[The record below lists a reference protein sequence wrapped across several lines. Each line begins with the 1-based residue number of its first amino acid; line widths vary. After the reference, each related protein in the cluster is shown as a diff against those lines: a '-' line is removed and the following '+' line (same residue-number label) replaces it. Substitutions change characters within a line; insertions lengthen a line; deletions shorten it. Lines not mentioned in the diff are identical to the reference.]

1 MRRVLAG
8 TGSRLRLLALLY
20 DGIQLPKLREPQVP
34 HLSLSADGNASLT
47 GLRGYAWYPVN
58 PQSPGPWP
66 VFAAHGKGPARH
78 SWVESASGLESE
90 DTYKPFHVSQTT
102 YSPKIIPSRLRD
114 CFQHQVR
121 SWYCSKDYLFML
133 CIIPKKKKLGAGSQR
148 YINFNRRGEKKKTDN
163 KTETE
168 IKTRV
173 EQ

>member
-1 MRRVLAG
+1 MW
-8 TGSRLRLLALLY
+8 LY

-47 GLRGYAWYPVN
+47 GPRGYAWYPVN

-66 VFAAHGKGPARH
+66 VFAAHSKGPARH
-78 SWVESASGLESE
+78 LWLESASGLESE
-90 DTYKPFHVSQTT
+90 DTYKPFHVSQTP
-102 YSPKIIPSRLRD
+102 YSPKIIPSGFRD
-114 CFQHQVR
+114 CFEHQVR

-133 CIIPKKKKLGAGSQR
+133 CIIPKKNWGLGHRDISTSTG
-148 YINFNRRGEKKKTDN
+148 GEKNPDN